1 METEKEIIDELSKIT
16 GLVQRFN
23 KNNSRFLID
32 LHVNKKESISGLTLD
47 YILTRICS
55 ESKLTPE
62 YLCMKTRERVIVVP
76 RQLCHYMAAMR
87 TKHSLSEIGFFFG
100 GKDHA
105 TVLNSKRKIQNLI
118 DTDKAFRD
126 KWYPILNG

>member
-23 KNNSRFLID
+23 NNNNRFMID
-32 LHVNKKESISGLTLD
+32 LHVNKKESISRLSLD
-47 YILTRICS
+47 QIMRRICS
-55 ESKLTPE
+55 ETKLTPE
-62 YLCMKTRERVIVVP
+62 YLCMKSREPAIVVP

-87 TKHSLSEIGFFFG
+87 TKHSLAEIGFYFG

-105 TVLNSKRKIQNLI
+105 TVLNSKNKIKNRI
-118 DTDKAFRD
+118 DTDKEFRD
-126 KWYPILNG
+126 KWIPILNG